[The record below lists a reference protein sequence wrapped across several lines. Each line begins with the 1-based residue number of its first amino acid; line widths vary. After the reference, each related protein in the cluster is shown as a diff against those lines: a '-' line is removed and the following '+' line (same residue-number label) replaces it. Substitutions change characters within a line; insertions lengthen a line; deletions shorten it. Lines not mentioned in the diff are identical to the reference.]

1 MPKLPGWVPVV
12 LSIGVLGLGV
22 AALVYVWLT
31 GHSGSEMV
39 WGNTYE

>member
-1 MPKLPGWVPVV
+1 V
-12 LSIGVLGLGV
+12 IGAGV

-39 WGNTYE
+39 WGNTFD